1 MKTTTTL
8 LTAALLATG
17 LAGTTLA
24 HDEHSH
30 QGHEMAA
37 GEKGGD
43 HQADMQKMM
52 ADMMPAP
59 GDAPSTVEFKKADMA
74 MMHDMHVAYTGDPDV
89 DLRTHM
95 IPHHKG
101 AIAMAKVALKY
112 AKDATSKTM
121 AQKMIDDQEKEVAE
135 MEDWLKQRGKSN

>member
-1 MKTTTTL
+1 MNRITTL
-8 LTAALLATG
+8 LTATALAAS
-17 LAGTTLA
+17 LAGAALA
-24 HDEHSH
+24 HDEHGHEGHQAGAGSGESH
-30 QGHEMAA
+30 QT
-37 GEKGGD
+37 
-43 HQADMQKMM
+43 DMQKMM

-101 AIAMAKVALKY
+101 AIAMAAVALKY
-112 AKDATSKTM
+112 AKDPVSKAM
-121 AQKMIDDQEKEVAE
+121 AQKIIDDQEKEIAD
-135 MEDWLKQRGKSN
+135 MQAWLKQHGK